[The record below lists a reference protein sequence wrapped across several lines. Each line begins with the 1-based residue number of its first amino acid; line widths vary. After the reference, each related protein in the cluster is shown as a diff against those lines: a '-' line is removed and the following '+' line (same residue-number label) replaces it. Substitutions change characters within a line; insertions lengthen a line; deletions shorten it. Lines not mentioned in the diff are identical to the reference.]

1 MKIELVVTSGEI
13 EKGEG
18 KSGEEVQTIKYKI
31 SHKDIVQCREY
42 SQYFIITIN
51 GYNL

>member
-1 MKIELVVTSGEI
+1 MNNKLVVISGEI

-31 SHKDIVQCREY
+31 SHKDIVQHKEY
-42 SQYFIITIN
+42 SQYFIITI
-51 GYNL
+51 LQFF